1 MTGPAR
7 PGLSPLRFLI
17 ILGIA
22 NHMVLAG
29 SRVAVSLDALALG
42 ASTAVVGALMAL
54 YAVLPA
60 LLAISAGRF
69 ADRFGVRKP
78 MLTGSCGLFLAGL
91 LALAMPGL
99 PTLFATTTLIGVSF
113 MIFQVAN
120 QYATGE
126 LGGPEARVRNFGYL
140 ALGYSTSSIAGP
152 LMAGFLIDH
161 AGFRTTFAA
170 LAILPLIPIGLLA
183 SDRLRLPGPHP
194 AHDARATTSALDLMQ
209 HPDMRRAF
217 AINALLTMAWE
228 VHTMFVPIYG
238 NGIGLSASR
247 IGLILAAFATAT
259 FLVRLATPLII
270 QRVSEQQVLTIALF
284 VGGAVYL
291 AFPFMRNTGT
301 LMALSFTLGLGLGIG
316 QPMVMAILHANAP
329 PGRMGEATGLRM
341 SLINSMS
348 VAVPLLFGA
357 AGGTIGLAPV
367 LWSVGVFLTT
377 GGWLT
382 RKHA

>member
-1 MTGPAR
+1 MSEATRSRLA
-7 PGLSPLRFLI
+7 PLRFLI

-22 NHMVLAG
+22 NHTVLAG

-42 ASTAVVGALMAL
+42 ASTATVGALMAL

-60 LLAISAGRF
+60 ILAISAGRF
-69 ADRFGVRKP
+69 ADRFGVRRP
-78 MLTGSCGLFLAGL
+78 MLAGSCGLFVAVV
-91 LALAMPGL
+91 LALAFPGL
-99 PTLFATTTLIGVSF
+99 PTLFLTTTLIGVSF
-113 MIFQVAN
+113 MLFQVAN

-126 LGGPEARVRNFGYL
+126 IGGAEARVRNFGYL

-152 LMAGFLIDH
+152 LLVGFLIDH
-161 AGFRTTFAA
+161 TGFRTTFAA
-170 LAILPLIPIGLLA
+170 LAVLPLVPIGLLV

-194 AHDARATTSALDLMQ
+194 AHDARIARRALDLME

-217 AINALLTMAWE
+217 AVNALLTMAWE

-247 IGLILAAFATAT
+247 IGLILAAFAAAT
-259 FLVRLATPLII
+259 FIVRLLTPLIV
-270 QRVSEQQVLTIALF
+270 QRMSEQRVLTIALF

-301 LMALSFTLGLGLGIG
+301 LMALSFVLGLGLGIG
-316 QPMVMAILHANAP
+316 QPMVMTILHANAP
-329 PGRMGEATGLRM
+329 PGRMGEAAGLRM
-341 SLINSMS
+341 SLVNSMA

-357 AGGTIGLAPV
+357 AGGTIGLSPV

-377 GGWLT
+377 GGWIT
-382 RKHA
+382 RKQA